1 MRNRLKRE
9 KPPVDIDITAFM
21 NLMVVL
27 VPFLLMTA
35 VFSHTAVIDLNLP
48 KKDDK
53 THTKNNKE
61 TFAISVTIRPD
72 ALYLTDNKNGLIK
85 VIEKKGNEHDFA
97 VLTGVLKQVKARF
110 LDLKNI
116 TILSEQ
122 NTAYS
127 DIIKTMDSVR
137 SYSQVVNGEVLEGEL
152 FPVISIGDA
161 VQTAKGKK

>member
-1 MRNRLKRE
+1 MRNRLKRD
-9 KPPVDIDITAFM
+9 KVAVDIDITAFM

-48 KKDDK
+48 KKDSSAQS
-53 THTKNNKE
+53 KNNKDK
-61 TFAISVTIRPD
+61 FSISVTIAND
-72 ALYLTDNKNGLIK
+72 GLYLTDNKNGLIK
-85 VIEKKGNEHDFA
+85 VIKKKSNAHDFV

-110 LDLKNI
+110 LTLKNI
-116 TILSEQ
+116 TILSQQ

-152 FPVISIGDA
+152 FPIISIGDA
-161 VQTAKGKK
+161 VKKMKGV

>member
-1 MRNRLKRE
+1 MRNRLKRD
-9 KPPVDIDITAFM
+9 KVAVDIDITAFM

-48 KKDDK
+48 KKDSSAQSKNDK
-53 THTKNNKE
+53 DK
-61 TFAISVTIRPD
+61 FSISVTIAND
-72 ALYLTDNKNGLIK
+72 GLYLTDNKNGLIK
-85 VIEKKGNEHDFA
+85 VVKKKGELHDFV

-110 LDLKNI
+110 LTLKNI
-116 TILSEQ
+116 TILSQQ

-152 FPVISIGDA
+152 FPIISIGDA
-161 VQTAKGKK
+161 VKKMKGA

>member
-1 MRNRLKRE
+1 MRNRLKRD
-9 KPPVDIDITAFM
+9 KPSVDIDITAFM

-48 KKDDK
+48 KKDSSAQSKNDK
-53 THTKNNKE
+53 DK
-61 TFAISVTIRPD
+61 FSISVTIAND
-72 ALYLTDNKNGLIK
+72 GLYLTDNKNGLIK
-85 VIEKKGNEHDFA
+85 LVKKKGESHDFT

-110 LDLKNI
+110 LTLKNI
-116 TILSEQ
+116 TILSQQ

-127 DIIKTMDSVR
+127 DIINTMDSVR

-152 FPVISIGDA
+152 FPIISIGDA
-161 VQTAKGKK
+161 VKKMKGV

>member
-1 MRNRLKRE
+1 MRNRLKRD
-9 KPPVDIDITAFM
+9 KTAVDIDITAFM

-48 KKDDK
+48 KKDGSPQS
-53 THTKNNKE
+53 KNNNKI
-61 TFAISVTIRPD
+61 FSISVTIRPD
-72 ALYLTDNKNGLIK
+72 ALYLTDNKNGIIK
-85 VIEKKGNEHDFA
+85 VIKKKGQEHDFV
-97 VLTGVLKQVKARF
+97 VLTGVLKQVKSRF
-110 LDLKNI
+110 LTLKNI

-122 NTAYS
+122 DTAYS

-137 SYSQVVNGEVLEGEL
+137 SYSQVVNGDVLEGEL

-161 VQTAKGKK
+161 AQKAKGKT

>member
-1 MRNRLKRE
+1 MRNRLKRD
-9 KPPVDIDITAFM
+9 KAAVDIDITAFM

-48 KKDDK
+48 KKNGSSQAN
-53 THTKNNKE
+53 NNKDK
-61 TFAISVTIRPD
+61 FSISITIRKD
-72 ALYLTDNKNGLIK
+72 ALYLNDNKNGLIK
-85 VIEKKGNEHDFA
+85 AIKMKDKAHDFD

-110 LDLKNI
+110 LSLKAI

-122 NTAYS
+122 DTPYS

-137 SYSQVVNGEVLEGEL
+137 SYSQVVNGEILEGEL

-161 VQTAKGKK
+161 VRIGKGS

>member
-1 MRNRLKRE
+1 MRNRLKRD
-9 KPPVDIDITAFM
+9 KTVVDIDITAFM

-48 KKDDK
+48 KKDSSPQSKDDK
-53 THTKNNKE
+53 DK
-61 TFAISVTIRPD
+61 FSISVTIRKN

-85 VIEKKGNEHDFA
+85 VIKKKGEQHDFD

-110 LDLKNI
+110 LTLNNI

-122 NTAYS
+122 DTPYN
-127 DIIKTMDSVR
+127 DIIQTMDSVR

-152 FPVISIGDA
+152 FPIISIGDA
-161 VQTAKGKK
+161 VKSVKGS